1 MRSAPALAEC
11 SNTRREPSM
20 FSSRVASLASRIA
33 NARCTTTSAPFTRS
47 RTLASSVTSPC
58 RYSVFFQPRSAGSNG
73 RRAMPTMLFTV
84 RERSSA
90 LTIAMPRSPV
100 GPVTA
105 TVSRSAAMAGVL
117 SQRRGGVQPVLAA
130 GEEVDLVGG
139 HAVLLTGAAA
149 HAVAAAV
156 VHVEDVVPAPGRDR
170 VAAGSAGRRVVPG
183 ARTDA
188 VVAAAALDRDRPAQC
203 ADDVVAAA
211 AENGD
216 ARALGEDRVV
226 VGASVH
232 EVGAEARVEA
242 VGAGA
247 AEEPVRAVLAE
258 QLVVPLAA
266 QHLVLTRAGVDH
278 VTVVA
283 TVDGVVPG
291 AADDQ
296 VDPATSV
303 DRVVAR
309 PRLQVVVGP
318 EAEQRIVAALPVELV
333 RAGRALKPV
342 GRVSADQR
350 ARHGDARHGQR
361 QGGQQE
367 CAESASHDL
376 SNKVRVPVFRRY
388 ASS

>member
-1 MRSAPALAEC
+1 MRSAPAFAEC
-11 SNTRREPSM
+11 SKTRREPSM

-130 GEEVDLVGG
+130 GEEVDLVGV

-188 VVAAAALDRDRPAQC
+188 VV
-203 ADDVVAAA
+203 
-211 AENGD
+211 
-216 ARALGEDRVV
+216 
-226 VGASVH
+226 
-232 EVGAEARVEA
+232 
-242 VGAGA
+242 AGA

-296 VDPATSV
+296 VDPAPSV

-318 EAEQRIVAALPVELV
+318 EAQQRIVAALPIELV

-342 GRVSADQR
+342 GLVAADQR
-350 ARHGDARHGQR
+350 ARHGGVRHEQWQCGE
-361 QGGQQE
+361 QE
-367 CAESASHDL
+367 CAESASHDH

-388 ASS
+388 ESS